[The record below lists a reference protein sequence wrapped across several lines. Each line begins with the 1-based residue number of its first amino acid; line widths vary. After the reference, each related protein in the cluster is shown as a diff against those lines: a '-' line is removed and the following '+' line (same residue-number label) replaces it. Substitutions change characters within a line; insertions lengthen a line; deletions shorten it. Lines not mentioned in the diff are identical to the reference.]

1 MARLRMNYP
10 LAYSISESCAAAR
23 EGRTGIYKAI
33 REGKLRAV
41 KRGRRTLVLAED
53 LRRYVENHPAI
64 EPKR

>member
-1 MARLRMNYP
+1 MNSP
-10 LAYSISESCAAAR
+10 LAYSISESCAKAG

-53 LRRYVENHPAI
+53 LRRYVESHPAI
-64 EPKR
+64 EPNEPMQ